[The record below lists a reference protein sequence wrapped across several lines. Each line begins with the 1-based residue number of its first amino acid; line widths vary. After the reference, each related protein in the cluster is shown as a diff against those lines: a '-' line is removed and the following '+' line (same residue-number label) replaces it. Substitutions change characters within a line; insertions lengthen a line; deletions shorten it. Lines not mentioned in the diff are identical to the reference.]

1 MKGMYNDLIN
11 YRLTRAYETL
21 KEAETMIANDF
32 YNASINRI
40 YYSCYYAVSALLLT
54 KEITSSTHKGTRQMF
69 WLHFIQTNLI
79 EKKFAKFYSDIFDRR
94 QSGDYDDF
102 ITFNFET
109 SERLLKSGEEFINEI
124 AELLKKSS

>member
-1 MKGMYNDLIN
+1 MRGMYNDLIN

-54 KEITSSTHKGTRQMF
+54 KEITPSTHKGTRQMF
-69 WLHFIQTNLI
+69 GLHFIQTNLI

-109 SERLLKSGEEFINEI
+109 SERLLKSREEFINEI